1 MTDNEIKREK
11 TFSEE
16 LPYFK
21 ERIKEVF
28 DNYSNPNGYDD
39 PLYIAVLRDSNRIV
53 RKAEE
58 EINRQ
63 QEEIDRLTYN
73 LWGVMHSVDKW
84 LDGTE
89 LEQDELN
96 RAVTMREKTLRIV
109 EEKQAEIEALITGQ
123 ETLQKYIAKAKAEAV
138 KEFTERLK
146 NKIKTECNPY
156 GKPTFDYDTSLA
168 IMRYINNLVK
178 ENVNNEK
185 GESEAMN
192 KIFYLFI
199 FADNS
204 TYETNCAVSFKDA
217 VLEMAKN
224 TGNSSDM
231 FCKCLTAYKDDEID
245 KIIELFNHF
254 CSYDYDEISKVYVI
268 DRKIFDD
275 KE

>member
-1 MTDNEIKREK
+1 MTNEGVGLTDNEITREK

-16 LPYFK
+16 LLYFK
-21 ERIKEVF
+21 ERMKEVF
-28 DNYSNPNGYDD
+28 DYYDNPKGSAEM
-39 PLYIAVLRDSNRIV
+39 LYIDVLRDSNRIV

-58 EINRQ
+58 EITRQ
-63 QEEIDRLTYN
+63 
-73 LWGVMHSVDKW
+73 
-84 LDGTE
+84 
-89 LEQDELN
+89 
-96 RAVTMREKTLRIV
+96 
-109 EEKQAEIEALITGQ
+109 QAEIEKLKNEIQITKDAYIM
-123 ETLQKYIAKAKAEAV
+123 LQTKNEIIKSEAV
-138 KEFTERLK
+138 KEFAERLK

-156 GKPTFDYDTSLA
+156 GEPISDYGTGIA
-168 IMRYINNLVK
+168 IMRYIDKLVK
-178 ENVNNEK
+178 ETVDNEK
-185 GESEAMN
+185 GESKAMN

-204 TYETNCAVSFKDA
+204 TYEMNCAVSFKDA

-245 KIIELFNHF
+245 EIIELFNHF
-254 CSYDYDEISKVYVI
+254 CSYDYDEISKVYII